1 VRRRERSFGRAR
13 AFEEEKMAAQRHRT
27 AEAEIKVVIDDW
39 ADAMRAKDA
48 PRAVSHRTEDFVQF
62 SLAPPLVSD
71 AADAKGLEAWFAAWR
86 GPLGYSVHDLRIT
99 AGDDVAF
106 AHSLNRLS
114 GTSTDGEVS
123 EVWFRHTLGFRKV
136 GGAWKIA
143 HEHESVPFY
152 MDGSYKAAV
161 DLEP

>member
-1 VRRRERSFGRAR
+1 
-13 AFEEEKMAAQRHRT
+13 MAAQRRA
-27 AEAEIKVVIDDW
+27 AEAEIKAMLDDR
-39 ADAMRAKDA
+39 ADAIRAKDA
-48 PRAVSHRTEDFVQF
+48 RRVASHGTADFVHF
-62 SLAPPLVSD
+62 SLAPPLVSNPD
-71 AADAKGLEAWFAAWR
+71 VKGLEDWFATWH
-86 GPLGYSVHDLRIT
+86 GPLAYSVRDLRIT

-114 GTSTDGEVS
+114 GTMTDGQKS

-152 MDGSYKAAV
+152 MDGSFKAAV

>member
-1 VRRRERSFGRAR
+1 
-13 AFEEEKMAAQRHRT
+13 MAARRHT
-27 AEAEIKVVIDDW
+27 GAEAEIKAVIDDW

-48 PRAVSHRTEDFVQF
+48 RRVVSHGTADFVQF

-71 AADAKGLEAWFAAWR
+71 AAGAEGLEKWFATWR
-86 GPLGYSVHDLRIT
+86 GPLGYSVRDLRIT

-114 GTSTDGEVS
+114 GTKTDGQIS
-123 EVWFRHTLGFRKV
+123 EVWFRHTVGLRKV

-152 MDGSYKAAV
+152 MDGSFKAAV

>member
-1 VRRRERSFGRAR
+1 
-13 AFEEEKMAAQRHRT
+13 MAAQRRP
-27 AEAEIKVVIDDW
+27 AEAEIKAVIDDW
-39 ADAMRAKDA
+39 ADAIRAKDA
-48 PRAVSHRTEDFVQF
+48 RRVASHGTPDFVQF

-71 AADAKGLEAWFAAWR
+71 AADAEGLEKWFATWR
-86 GPLGYSVHDLRIT
+86 GPLAYSVRDLRIT

-106 AHSLNRLS
+106 AYSLNRLS
-114 GTSTDGEVS
+114 GTTTDGQTS
-123 EVWFRHTLGFRKV
+123 EIWFRHTLGFRKV

-152 MDGSYKAAV
+152 MDGSFKAAV

>member
-1 VRRRERSFGRAR
+1 
-13 AFEEEKMAAQRHRT
+13 MAAQRHS
-27 AEAEIKVVIDDW
+27 AEAEIKAVIDDW
-39 ADAMRAKDA
+39 ADAIRAKDA
-48 PRAVSHRTEDFVQF
+48 RRVASHGTADFVQF

-71 AADAKGLEAWFAAWR
+71 AADAEGLEKWFATWH
-86 GPLGYSVHDLRIT
+86 GPLAYSVRDLRIT

-106 AHSLNRLS
+106 AHSLNRLT
-114 GTSTDGEVS
+114 GTTTDGQTS
-123 EVWFRHTLGFRKV
+123 EVWFRHTMCFRKV

-152 MDGSYKAAV
+152 MDGSFKAAV

>member
-1 VRRRERSFGRAR
+1 
-13 AFEEEKMAAQRHRT
+13 MAAQRTTT
-27 AEAEIKVVIDDW
+27 AEAEIKAVIDDR
-39 ADAMRAKDA
+39 ADAIRAKDA
-48 PRAVSHRTEDFVQF
+48 RRVVSHGTADFVQF

-71 AADAKGLEAWFAAWR
+71 AADAKGLAAWFATWR
-86 GPLGYSVHDLRIT
+86 GPLGYSVRDLRIT

-114 GTSTDGEVS
+114 GTKGDGEVAV
-123 EVWFRHTLGFRKV
+123 VWFRHTVGFRKV
-136 GGAWKIA
+136 AGAWKIA